1 MEHKERVFLLR
12 LRGEDL
18 SQSGFADLSDING
31 KLHSDDHRSLIS
43 DHMIMLN
50 ILPMASVDNLLL
62 HRL

>member
-18 SQSGFADLSDING
+18 SQSGFADLSDIY
-31 KLHSDDHRSLIS
+31 HSDDHRSLIS
-43 DHMIMLN
+43 DHKIMLN
-50 ILPMASVDNLLL
+50 ILPMASVDNLVL

>member
-43 DHMIMLN
+43 YHAEHLAN
-50 ILPMASVDNLLL
+50 ASVDNLVL